1 MDPAWDAAAVS
12 VYFEGC
18 DLKLAQD
25 SLEQLFADL
34 RQRKSLLRTYA
45 IKRIA
50 DRYKVSEAT
59 VKRAQRKLEESE
71 LLATARIAK

>member
-1 MDPAWDAAAVS
+1 M
-12 VYFEGC
+12 
-18 DLKLAQD
+18 KLAQD
-25 SLEQLFADL
+25 SLEKLFEDL